1 MKQMMKQILI
11 LTAAVGVTGY
21 VSPALA
27 QDAAAGKVLYEQNCL
42 VCHGNKGQGGIGK
55 KLAGDAGYW
64 SFAIFKRAIY
74 DGIDDHGKKMKP
86 IMPVFGKIGLPSTQ
100 KPPTDDE
107 LKNIQAY
114 VQSFGPKQ

>member
-1 MKQMMKQILI
+1 MKRIFI
-11 LTAAVGVTGY
+11 LTAVAGLTATI
-21 VSPALA
+21 SPSLA
-27 QDAAAGKVLYEQNCL
+27 QDLAAGKVLYEHNCL
-42 VCHGNKGQGGIGK
+42 ACHGNKGQGGIGK

-64 SFAIFKRAIY
+64 SFDIFKRAVN

-86 IMPVFGKIGLPSTQ
+86 IMPAFGKTGFPSSG
-100 KPPTDDE
+100 KPPTDDD